1 MAIIFEDSAKVTKKQ
16 IPIPQNAKN
25 VFKAMKKI
33 YDKVEIGT
41 PVIVYSIE
49 KNGVEE
55 K

>member
-1 MAIIFEDSAKVTKKQ
+1 MYGGDEYKYNGSHGCINTPAE
-16 IPIPQNAKN
+16 
-25 VFKAMKKI
+25 AMKKI